1 MTKKLIFLCLFLGS
15 ALGGYLPV
23 LWGGSTFSPAS
34 VLWSAA
40 GGLLGI
46 YIGYT
51 LGQKWE

>member
-1 MTKKLIFLCLFLGS
+1 MTKKLVFLFLFIGS
-15 ALGGYLPV
+15 ALGGYLPL
-23 LWGGSTFSPAS
+23 LWGGSVLSLSS

-51 LGQKWE
+51 LGQRLD